1 VIGLLVAVLVF
12 AVVCY
17 VVTQIPMPQPVRN
30 IVFAVLAVV
39 LLVWLLSAAGLFG
52 PAVVVPVR

>member
-17 VVTQIPMPQPVRN
+17 VVTLIPIPAPWKNV
-30 IVFAVLAVV
+30 VWAVLAIFF
-39 LLVWLLSAAGLFG
+39 LVWLLSGFGLFG
-52 PAVVVPVR
+52 PAVVVPGR